1 MGHLASINQQCRD
14 AGSRLTKRGGRATC
28 RWNLLLAGAA
38 WCCLLAFVVSFSRP
52 ASQAQSGRRQ
62 TNSTSTPTK
71 ETVRPPR
78 RNSSAP
84 PDSAEQ
90 TPAADLPATTQN
102 KTAAAPVEV
111 DEEDVVRI
119 AANLVPIPASIIDGR
134 GRPVSDLELKDFE
147 LRVDGA
153 VRDIGDLSRAETPV
167 MMAVLFDNSSSLTA
181 AREFQKQAAVRF
193 FKSVLR
199 PADQAALYSV
209 STDATLVAPLTN
221 DVKTLI
227 YAIDSFGK
235 PEGATALFDAID
247 QAAEYLRI
255 RRGRKV
261 IIIVSDG
268 VDTSSH
274 LDFDTTLR
282 HALAAD
288 CQVYAVQT
296 GNSDN
301 TNLRDL
307 AAERRMQEIT
317 AQTGGALYVPR
328 GESDLDR
335 AFTQIAAD
343 LAQQYVLSYY
353 PTGDRHDGRFHSF
366 TLRIT
371 TRPDLRVRTR
381 RGYYTPKS

>member
-1 MGHLASINQQCRD
+1 MASINRQCRD
-14 AGSRLTKRGGRATC
+14 AGSCLTKRGERAPC
-28 RWNLLLAGAA
+28 RRNLVLAGAA
-38 WCCLLAFVVSFSRP
+38 WCCLLAFIVSFSRP
-52 ASQAQSGRRQ
+52 ASQAQSGRR
-62 TNSTSTPTK
+62 TNSTSTPTT

-90 TPAADLPATTQN
+90 TPAANLPATTQN

-119 AANLVPIPASIIDGR
+119 AANLVPIPASVIDGR
-134 GRPVSDLELKDFE
+134 GLPVSDLKLKDFE

-153 VRDIGDLSRAETPV
+153 LRDIGDLSRAETPV

-199 PADQAALYSV
+199 PVDQAALYSV
-209 STDATLVAPLTN
+209 STDSTLVAPLTN
-221 DVKTLI
+221 NVQTLVH
-227 YAIDSFGK
+227 AINGFGK

-282 HALAAD
+282 HTLAAD

-353 PTGDRHDGRFHSF
+353 PTSDRHDGGFHSF

-371 TRPDLRVRTR
+371 RRPDLRVRTR
-381 RGYYTPKS
+381 RGYYAPKG